1 MNVLSEYNY
10 RKRGDEFY
18 TQYADVEKEMRN
30 YDLAGM
36 VVYCNCDNPETSK
49 FVAYFRDNFESS
61 GIRRLMATFNGPNPF
76 LYEYDGIN
84 ERKTPIRSG
93 LFQDNLAL
101 IRRCDIVITNPP
113 FSGGLPIKLIQML
126 IENGKK
132 FIIVAPLSLIQKKV
146 IFEYVKTGQ
155 LSIGNNT
162 LRHFDTPS
170 GSSEKI
176 TAVWWTN
183 MQVNKEKLSLTK
195 KYDERLYPRY
205 DNLNAIDSRTND
217 IPGDYSG
224 YIGVPI
230 SFIFRFNPSQFELVG
245 ILNHPKINGKG
256 LMSRIIIRN
265 RNLREGIKKVRI
277 TEQAF
282 KRLINRKWA
291 T

>member
-36 VVYCNCDNPETSK
+36 VVYCNCDNPEASK

-61 GIRRLMATFNGPNPF
+61 GIRKLMATFNGPNPF

-101 IRRCDIVITNPP
+101 IRICDIVITNPP
-113 FSGGLPIKLIQML
+113 FSGGLPAKLIDML
-126 IENGKK
+126 ILNNKK
-132 FIIVAPLSLIQKKV
+132 FIVMAPLYLITNKKM
-146 IFEYVKTGQ
+146 FSYLQNGMLKLGYGSAAYFNTTDGG
-155 LSIGNNT
+155 LSDKMT
-162 LRHFDTPS
+162 MY
-170 GSSEKI
+170 
-176 TAVWWTN
+176 WWTN
-183 MQVNKEKLSLTK
+183 MDTRKRGITLTK
-195 KYDERLYPRY
+195 KYDEALYPKF
-205 DNLNAIDSRTND
+205 DNIDAIESMTND
-217 IPGDYSG
+217 IPYDYSG

-230 SFIFRFNPSQFELVG
+230 SFLLKYDPNQFELVG
-245 ILNHPKINGKG
+245 ITRPRLRGKRRSPR
-256 LMSRIIIRN
+256 LIIRN
-265 RNLREGIKKVRI
+265 RNIREGIKKVRI

-282 KRLINRKWA
+282 ERIINDICKE
-291 T
+291 

>member
-1 MNVLSEYNY
+1 
-10 RKRGDEFY
+10 
-18 TQYADVEKEMRN
+18 
-30 YDLAGM
+30 M
-36 VVYCNCDNPETSK
+36 VVYCNCDNPESSK
-49 FVAYFRDNFESS
+49 FVAYFRDNFEAT
-61 GIRRLMATFNGPNPF
+61 GIRKLMATFNGSTPF
-76 LYEYDGIN
+76 LYEFDGIN
-84 ERKTPIRSG
+84 ERKTPISSG

-101 IRRCDIVITNPP
+101 IKKCDVVITNPP
-113 FSGGLPIKLIQML
+113 FSGGLPVKLIQML

-132 FIIVAPLSLIQKKV
+132 FIIVAPLSLIQKKA

-155 LSIGNNT
+155 LSVGNNT

-195 KYDERLYPRY
+195 KYDDRLYPRY

-217 IPGDYSG
+217 IPGDYPG

-245 ILNHPKINGKG
+245 VLNHPKINGKG

-265 RNLREGIKKVRI
+265 RNVMESRINRII
-277 TEQAF
+277 TET
-282 KRLINRKWA
+282 INDFIYGI
-291 T
+291 